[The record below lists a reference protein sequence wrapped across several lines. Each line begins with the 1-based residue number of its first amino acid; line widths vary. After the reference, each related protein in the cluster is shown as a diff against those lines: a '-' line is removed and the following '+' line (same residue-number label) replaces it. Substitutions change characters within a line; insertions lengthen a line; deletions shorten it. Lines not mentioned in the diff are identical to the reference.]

1 MITTDMV
8 NSTNQNADTDANMD
22 NGRMGNDYMGNNDV
36 VYCANNMGNSD
47 ETGDSRSM
55 GDTWWAPFLFFLLE
69 HFDLR
74 TLST

>member
-1 MITTDMV
+1 MV
-8 NSTNQNADTDANMD
+8 NSTNQNVDTDANMD

-55 GDTWWAPFLFFLLE
+55 GDT
-69 HFDLR
+69 
-74 TLST
+74 